1 MDNNAWAVI
10 DSDGIVVNIIVW
22 DGAEE
27 WMPPEGMTV
36 IKCGDK
42 PFSIGCSY
50 KNGIFTPPALSQ

>member
-1 MDNNAWAVI
+1 MDAIKWAVI
-10 DSDGIVVNIIVW
+10 NVDGIVVNIIVW

-42 PFSIGCSY
+42 PFSIGGSY

>member
-42 PFSIGCSY
+42 PFSIGGSC